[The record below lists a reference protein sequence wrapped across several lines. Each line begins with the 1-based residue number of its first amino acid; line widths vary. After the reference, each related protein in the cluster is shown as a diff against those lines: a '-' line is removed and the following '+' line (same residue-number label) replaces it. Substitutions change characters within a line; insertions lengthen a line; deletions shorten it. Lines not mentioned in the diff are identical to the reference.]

1 MKFEKFED
9 ILAWQGSRIV
19 IKQIYEIF
27 KDHLDYGFKNQI
39 LRTSISIGNNIAEW
53 FERKTNNE
61 FKQFLY
67 IAKWSSA
74 ELRSMLYNALDVWY
88 IDKETFDELFE
99 KTTIIA
105 KQLSNLI
112 QTL

>member
-1 MKFEKFED
+1 
-9 ILAWQGSRIV
+9 
-19 IKQIYEIF
+19 
-27 KDHLDYGFKNQI
+27 
-39 LRTSISIGNNIAEW
+39 
-53 FERKTNNE
+53 
-61 FKQFLY
+61 LY

>member
-39 LRTSISIGNNIAEW
+39 LRTSISIGNNIAE
-53 FERKTNNE
+53 
-61 FKQFLY
+61 
-67 IAKWSSA
+67 
-74 ELRSMLYNALDVWY
+74 
-88 IDKETFDELFE
+88 
-99 KTTIIA
+99 
-105 KQLSNLI
+105 
-112 QTL
+112 